1 VAVKLH
7 RCSWTWLKGPH
18 TCWRVQKAL
27 DETGIEYGLV
37 IHPALP
43 RSRRKAYIA
52 LTGQTL
58 LPAIERE
65 DGTIIRE
72 GSKDLAERVR
82 DGRLGS
88 P

>member
-27 DETGIEYGLV
+27 DEAGIEYGLV

-43 RSRRKAYIA
+43 RSRRRAYIA
-52 LTGQTL
+52 LTGQRL
-58 LPAIERE
+58 LPAVERE

-72 GSKDLAERVR
+72 ESKDLAERVR
-82 DGRLGS
+82 DGRLDS
-88 P
+88 Q

>member
-1 VAVKLH
+1 MDLAEG
-7 RCSWTWLKGPH
+7 TH

-37 IHPALP
+37 IHPAVP
-43 RSRRKAYIA
+43 RGRRKAYIA
-52 LTGQTL
+52 LTGQKL

-65 DGTIIRE
+65 NGSIIRE
-72 GSKDLAERVR
+72 ESKDLAERVR
-82 DGRLGS
+82 NGRLDS

>member
-1 VAVKLH
+1 MAVKLH

-27 DETGIEYGLV
+27 DEAGIEYGLV

-43 RSRRKAYIA
+43 RSRRRAYIA
-52 LTGQTL
+52 LTGQRL
-58 LPAIERE
+58 LPAVERE

-72 GSKDLAERVR
+72 ESKDLAERVR
-82 DGRLGS
+82 DGRLDS
-88 P
+88 Q

>member
-1 VAVKLH
+1 
-7 RCSWTWLKGPH
+7 
-18 TCWRVQKAL
+18 VQKAL

-37 IHPALP
+37 IHPAVP
-43 RSRRKAYIA
+43 RGRRKAYIA
-52 LTGQTL
+52 LSGQKL

-65 DGTIIRE
+65 DGSIIRE
-72 GSKDLAERVR
+72 ESKDLAARAR

>member
-27 DETGIEYGLV
+27 DEAGIEYGLV

-43 RSRRKAYIA
+43 RSRRRAYIA
-52 LTGQTL
+52 LTGQRL

-72 GSKDLAERVR
+72 ESKDLAERVR
-82 DGRLGS
+82 DGRLDS
-88 P
+88 Q

>member
-1 VAVKLH
+1 VGVKLH

-37 IHPALP
+37 IHPAVP
-43 RSRRKAYIA
+43 RGRRKAYIA
-52 LTGQTL
+52 LSGQKL

-65 DGTIIRE
+65 DGSIIRE
-72 GSKDLAERVR
+72 ESKDLAQRVR
-82 DGRLGS
+82 DGRLDS